1 MRSSHVN
8 VTGKIDGNVT
18 FPDEVVFAFNPL
30 YCIVELSDNIN
41 NLMFAVS
48 DGTHTRAIDI
58 KLLNGKAQI
67 YFSRIVQLFFDDVKH
82 IRTKSI
88 TIELHGGIGCI
99 FSTTLLVIWG
109 SLALGEAF
117 GPYGVYKDSG
127 KEYYECKRVWF
138 RKFPFAVSM
147 FSAASNPKVAGAID
161 GGIPKTISGYG
172 SSVKI
177 SSGNLNRFGLFELV
191 PSVDF
196 PTAKNKAAYGLGGL
210 GDASTFDSTYDFTF
224 QLPGKG
230 SFIVNLEV
238 CDNEDGFYLRWL
250 DRHGCIQYFLFVKGT
265 STVKNTLDKFIV
277 SYDSEEVEGMH
288 FANQNRNSH
297 VDGAITCKCCA
308 NALPDEIYEYVSSI
322 VTSPMID
329 LYGGKTS
336 DGKEIWIPVN
346 IVASNHEYNHKK
358 VLNDLII
365 SFTMPDINAQT
376 I

>member
-1 MRSSHVN
+1 MRYTNTWVN
-8 VTGKIDGNVT
+8 GRISVGISYPN
-18 FPDEVVFAFNPL
+18 EVVFAFNPL
-30 YCIVELSDNIN
+30 YCNIETSDSIGSLN
-41 NLMFAVS
+41 FSVS
-48 DGTHTRAIDI
+48 DGTSTRTIEV
-58 KLLNGKAQI
+58 KLLKGKASI
-67 YFSRIVQLFFDDVKH
+67 YFSRIVQLFFDDVLH
-82 IRTKSI
+82 VRTKEVTMS
-88 TIELHGGIGCI
+88 LAYGASQI
-99 FSTTLLVIWG
+99 FSTTVTVIWG
-109 SLALGEAF
+109 SLLLGEAF
-117 GPYGVYKDSG
+117 GPYGVSKDSG

-138 RKFPFAVSM
+138 RKFPFTVSM
-147 FSAASNPKVAGAID
+147 FSAASNPKVAGEID

-177 SSGNLNRFGLFELV
+177 ASGNLNRFGLFELV

-196 PTAKNKAAYGLGGL
+196 PSAKNKAAYGLGGL

-238 CDNEDGFYLRWL
+238 CDHEDGFYLRWI

-277 SYDSEEVEGMH
+277 SNDSEEVDGMH

-297 VDGAITCKCCA
+297 VEGAITCKCCA

-336 DGKEIWIPVN
+336 SGDEIWIPVN
-346 IVASNHEYNHKK
+346 IVASNHDYNHKK

-365 SFTMPDINAQT
+365 SFTMPDLTAQT